1 MYYEATRAILT
12 GRALM
17 SITLRRMQ
25 RVYFE
30 LVSTMETMNRTLL
43 KTGSAI
49 TLRLGYVFVWIFV
62 LMICTD
68 TMGAQRLMSP
78 GVPVPSAV
86 RARLEAGL
94 VALERE
100 IEGLRQKAEPI
111 ALGLLPDVIIFHKAV
126 DVALRYDE
134 FIRTNEFE
142 IADALLAQGME
153 RAALLQRG
161 EAPWTQSSGL
171 VVRGYRSRIDDSV
184 QPYGLVVPPSFSIG
198 GGDSYRAD
206 VWLHGRDNRLT
217 ELKFLNQRM
226 KSYGQFVPKATF
238 VLHPYGRFCNAFKF
252 GGEVDVFEA
261 LEAVR
266 RHYPIDD
273 RKIAVRGF
281 SMGGA
286 GCWHLAVHHPDVWV
300 AAAPG
305 AGFSESAG
313 YLGLW
318 KKEPKP
324 TWYQQLL
331 WHCYNATDYA
341 LNLFHNPTVAY
352 SGGADKQIQAAEM
365 MASALEKEGMRL
377 RHIIGPDTGH
387 SYHPDAKKEV
397 IERVDAIVKIGKES
411 VPRHV
416 KFTTWTLRYARSHW
430 IEIQGLD
437 RHWQRAW
444 VDAVIDQ
451 GNEIRVGLENI
462 SLVDLRF
469 GPGESPLES
478 GSRPNIIVNG
488 SRLIGPRVLSDRSW
502 HVQIGKENGAW
513 EIQDETGSDG
523 LKKRPGLQGPID
535 DVFMDRFIIVEPSGS
550 FPSSVAG
557 KWMASE
563 LLRLK
568 REWRAQFRGV
578 PITVKADQLTLE
590 QIEHC
595 HLIVWGD
602 PSNNE
607 AIRKMVRQL
616 PVRWNNDRLEF
627 GSESWD
633 AKVVVPSLIY
643 PNPLNPDRYVV
654 INSGFTFRG
663 FGSNA
668 TQVPMLPDFAFV
680 DVREPATSLAP
691 GKVLKAGFFDEE
703 WGLNRER

>member
-1 MYYEATRAILT
+1 
-12 GRALM
+12 
-17 SITLRRMQ
+17 
-25 RVYFE
+25 
-30 LVSTMETMNRTLL
+30 MEKMNRML
-43 KTGSAI
+43 SRI
-49 TLRLGYVFVWIFV
+49 VSVMDLRLRHVLGFIFV
-62 LMICTD
+62 FLMCQD
-68 TMGAQRLMSP
+68 AMAAQRLMSS

-86 RARLEAGL
+86 RARLEPGL
-94 VALERE
+94 IALERA
-100 IEGLRQKAEPI
+100 IEGLRQGANPL
-111 ALGLLPDVIIFHKAV
+111 ALELLPDVIIFHKAV

-142 IADALLAQGME
+142 IADALLAEGLE

-161 EAPWTQSSGL
+161 DAPWAQSSGL

-184 QPYGLVVPPSFSIG
+184 QPYGLVVPSSFSSG
-198 GGDSYRAD
+198 GAGSYRAD

-226 KSYGQFVPKATF
+226 KSFGQFVPRDAF

-252 GGEVDVFEA
+252 AGEVDVFEA

-273 RKIAVRGF
+273 QRIAVRGF

-305 AGFSESAG
+305 AGFSESAD

-318 KKEPKP
+318 NKEPKP

-331 WHCYNATDYA
+331 WHCYDATDYA
-341 LNLFHNPTVAY
+341 VNLFSNPTVAY

-377 RHIIGPDTGH
+377 RHVIGPNTGH
-387 SYHPDAKKEV
+387 SYHPVAKREV
-397 IERVDAIVKIGKES
+397 IERVDAIVERGKES

-437 RHWQRAW
+437 RHWQRARI
-444 VDAVIDQ
+444 DAVINDR
-451 GNEIRVGLENI
+451 NEIRMEVENI
-462 SLVDLRF
+462 SLANLRF
-469 GPGESPLES
+469 GPGESPLEP

-502 HVQIGKENGAW
+502 SVQFGKADGAW
-513 EIQDETGSDG
+513 EIQDGNDSEG

-550 FPSSVAG
+550 FPSTAAG

-578 PITVKADQLTLE
+578 PLTVRADQLTAE
-590 QIEHC
+590 QIERC

-607 AIRKMVRQL
+607 AIRKMGLQL
-616 PVRWNNDRLEF
+616 PVVWNGNRLEF

-633 AKVVVPSLIY
+633 TKDVVPLLIY
-643 PNPLNPDRYVV
+643 PNPLNPERYVV

-680 DVREPATSLAP
+680 DVRQPSTSLEP
-691 GKVLKAGFFDEE
+691 GKVLKAGFFDEN
-703 WGLNRER
+703 WGLNRHE

>member
-1 MYYEATRAILT
+1 MD
-12 GRALM
+12 
-17 SITLRRMQ
+17 
-25 RVYFE
+25 
-30 LVSTMETMNRTLL
+30 
-43 KTGSAI
+43 
-49 TLRLGYVFVWIFV
+49 LRLRHVFGFLLV
-62 LMICTD
+62 LLMCPD
-68 TMGAQRLMSP
+68 AMGAQRLMSP
-78 GVPVPSAV
+78 GVPIPSAV
-86 RARLEAGL
+86 RTSLEPGL
-94 VALERE
+94 IALERE
-100 IEGLRQKAEPI
+100 IEALRQKADPM
-111 ALGLLPDVIIFHKAV
+111 ALELLPDVIIFHKAV

-142 IADALLAQGME
+142 VAEALLAQGME
-153 RAALLQRG
+153 RAALLRRG

-184 QPYGLVVPPSFSIG
+184 QPYGLVVPPSFSNG
-198 GGDSYRAD
+198 VRGSYRAD

-226 KSYGQFVPKATF
+226 KSYGQFVPKDTF

-252 GGEVDVFEA
+252 AGEVDVFEA
-261 LEAVR
+261 LEEVR

-273 RKIAVRGF
+273 RRIAVRGF

-305 AGFSESAG
+305 AGFSESAA

-318 KKEPKP
+318 NKEPKP

-331 WHCYNATDYA
+331 WHCYDATDYA
-341 LNLFHNPTVAY
+341 VNLFHNPTVAY
-352 SGGADKQIQAAEM
+352 SGGADKQIQAADM

-377 RHIIGPDTGH
+377 RHIVGPDTGH
-387 SYHPDAKKEV
+387 SYHPVAKREV
-397 IERVDAIVKIGKES
+397 IERVDAIVKRGKES

-430 IEIQGLD
+430 IEIRGLD
-437 RHWQRAW
+437 RHWRRARIN
-444 VDAVIDQ
+444 AVIDDR
-451 GNEIRVGLENI
+451 NEIRMEVENI
-462 SLVDLRF
+462 SLVNLHFRA
-469 GPGESPLES
+469 GESPMES
-478 GSRPNIIVNG
+478 GSRPNIFVNG

-502 HVQIGKENGAW
+502 HVQIGKGDDGW
-513 EIQDETGSDG
+513 QIQDGAVSEG
-523 LKKRPGLQGPID
+523 LKKMPGLQGPID

-550 FPSSVAG
+550 FPATAAG

-568 REWRAQFRGV
+568 REWRAQFRGE
-578 PITVKADQLTLE
+578 PITVRADQLTEE
-590 QIEHC
+590 QIEQC

-602 PSNNE
+602 PSDNE
-607 AIRKMVRQL
+607 TIRRMGLQL
-616 PVRWNNDRLEF
+616 PVVWNKDRLEF

-643 PNPLNPDRYVV
+643 PNPLNPNRYVV

-680 DVREPATSLAP
+680 DVREPSTPLAP
-691 GKVLKAGFFDEE
+691 GKVLKAGFFDED
-703 WGLNRER
+703 WGLTRDE